1 MFLWFVAKSGNDTL
15 DYKKRRNAMKKAFRI
30 IGIVLAL
37 SLVVG
42 LAISCDPSTVP
53 DGKTAQTK
61 KSMTSAEY
69 KSNSKALEGMA
80 VVEAYAV
87 ANPEEAVSSA
97 KSIAG
102 EYRVVFDGKKTIKTS
117 EIRSQLEAKAAAP
130 DASPEE
136 QAFYTALA
144 ASLPQDVEV
153 AVEAGSYVKYRV
165 DENGVSH
172 ISSLDI
178 KIMLVMLDGKT
189 IEIEKDED
197 DKWIEIDGTFFDN
210 SELERMLDAADDAA
224 DAIEEFFEEL
234 GKNITNGN
242 VNFKALISGEKTEIS
257 FEIMD
262 DGEKEAEIAGFVV
275 FKVENNKF
283 MTDFN
288 FKYTEYDDGIEETL
302 TIEASMT
309 FDLSVSSIA
318 DLDMKKL
325 VKQLNENSVSVK
337 VNGTN
342 VWADA
347 FIDELD

>member
-1 MFLWFVAKSGNDTL
+1 
-15 DYKKRRNAMKKAFRI
+15 MKKAFRI

-37 SLVVG
+37 SLVAG
-42 LAISCDPSTVP
+42 LVISCDPSTVP

-69 KSNSKALEGMA
+69 KANSKALEGMA
-80 VVEAYAV
+80 VVEAYAMTQPEGTSGTKGLAKEYKFSV
-87 ANPEEAVSSA
+87 DKELSTDAIIAN
-97 KSIAG
+97 
-102 EYRVVFDGKKTIKTS
+102 
-117 EIRSQLEAKAAAP
+117 LEALAASEGNANKK
-130 DASPEE
+130 
-136 QAFYTALA
+136 AFYTALA

-153 AVEAGSYVKYRV
+153 SVEAGSYVKYRV

-178 KIMLVMLDGKT
+178 EIMLDGKT

-224 DAIEEFFEEL
+224 DAIEEFFEKM
-234 GKNITNGN
+234 GKGSVKIDLET
-242 VNFKALISGEKTEIS
+242 LISGKETKVSVEIKDDDE
-257 FEIMD
+257 EITGTALLKID
-262 DGEKEAEIAGFVV
+262 
-275 FKVENNKF
+275 NNKLV
-283 MTDFN
+283 TYFN
-288 FKYTEYDDGIEETL
+288 FKYVERDDNGATEKEL
-302 TIEASMT
+302 AIEASMT
-309 FDLSVSSIA
+309 FGLLKPITGIIDLNIE
-318 DLDMKKL
+318 KL
-325 VKQLNENSVSVK
+325 VNLLDESSVSVK

>member
-1 MFLWFVAKSGNDTL
+1 
-15 DYKKRRNAMKKAFRI
+15 MKKAFRI

-69 KSNSKALEGMA
+69 KANSKALEGMA

-117 EIRSQLEAKAAAP
+117 EIRSQLEAKAAASG
-130 DASPEE
+130 ASPEE

-178 KIMLVMLDGKT
+178 EIMLDDGKT

-224 DAIEEFFEEL
+224 DAIEEIFEEL
-234 GKNITNGN
+234 GKNIKNGKMD
-242 VNFKALISGEKTEIS
+242 FKALISGEKTEIS
-257 FEIMD
+257 FDIMD
-262 DGEKEAEIAGFVV
+262 GGETEAKIEGFVE

-283 MTDFN
+283 KTDFN
-288 FKYTEYDDGIEETL
+288 FKYTEYDDGVEDTL
-302 TIEASMT
+302 TIEVSMT
-309 FDLSVSSIA
+309 FDLSVPSVE
-318 DLDMKKL
+318 DLDMQEL
-325 VKQLNENSVSVK
+325 VKKLNENPVSVK

>member
-1 MFLWFVAKSGNDTL
+1 
-15 DYKKRRNAMKKAFRI
+15 MKKAFRI

-69 KSNSKALEGMA
+69 KANSKALEGMA
-80 VVEAYAV
+80 VVEAYAMTQ
-87 ANPEEAVSSA
+87 PEGTSGA
-97 KSIAG
+97 KGLAKEYKFSVDTELSTDKIIADLNALAAS
-102 EYRVVFDGKKTIKTS
+102 EKNADKK
-117 EIRSQLEAKAAAP
+117 
-130 DASPEE
+130 
-136 QAFYTALA
+136 AFYTALA
-144 ASLPQDVEV
+144 ASLPSGVNVSVKAE
-153 AVEAGSYVKYRV
+153 SYVRYEI

-178 KIMLVMLDGKT
+178 EIMLDGKT

-197 DKWIEIDGTFFDN
+197 DKWIEIDGTFSDN

-224 DAIEEFFEEL
+224 DAIEEFFEKM
-234 GKNITNGN
+234 GKGSVKIDLET
-242 VNFKALISGEKTEIS
+242 LISGKETKVLVEIKDDDE
-257 FEIMD
+257 EITGTALLKIDNNKLVTIFNFNYIERD
-262 DGEKEAEIAGFVV
+262 DSGATEKELA
-275 FKVENNKF
+275 
-283 MTDFN
+283 
-288 FKYTEYDDGIEETL
+288 
-302 TIEASMT
+302 IEASMT
-309 FDLSVSSIA
+309 FGLLKPITGIIDLNIE
-318 DLDMKKL
+318 KL
-325 VKQLNENSVSVK
+325 VNLLDESSVSVK

>member
-1 MFLWFVAKSGNDTL
+1 
-15 DYKKRRNAMKKAFRI
+15 MKKAFRI

-69 KSNSKALEGMA
+69 KANSKALEGMA
-80 VVEAYAV
+80 VVEAYAMTQPEGTSV
-87 ANPEEAVSSA
+87 AKGLA
-97 KSIAG
+97 KEYKFSVDTELSTDKIIADLNALAAS
-102 EYRVVFDGKKTIKTS
+102 EKNADKK
-117 EIRSQLEAKAAAP
+117 
-130 DASPEE
+130 
-136 QAFYTALA
+136 AFYTALA
-144 ASLPQDVEV
+144 ASLPSGVNVSVKAE
-153 AVEAGSYVKYRV
+153 SYVRYEI

-178 KIMLVMLDGKT
+178 EIMLDGKT

-234 GKNITNGN
+234 GKNITNGKVDFN
-242 VNFKALISGEKTEIS
+242 ALISGKKTEIQ
-257 FEIMD
+257 FDIMD
-262 DGEKEAEIAGFVV
+262 GEKKEAEIVGFVV

-288 FKYTEYDDGIEETL
+288 FKYTEYDDGGIEDTL
-302 TIEASMT
+302 TIEVSMT
-309 FDLSVSSIA
+309 FDLSVPSIE
-318 DLDMKKL
+318 DLYMEKL
-325 VKQLNENSVSVK
+325 VTHINENPVSVK

>member
-69 KSNSKALEGMA
+69 KANSKALEGMA
-80 VVEAYAV
+80 VVEAYAMMQ
-87 ANPEEAVSSA
+87 PEETSGTKGFSKQYEFYVDTELSTDEIIA
-97 KSIAG
+97 KLKALADKEG
-102 EYRVVFDGKKTIKTS
+102 NPNKK
-117 EIRSQLEAKAAAP
+117 
-130 DASPEE
+130 
-136 QAFYTALA
+136 AFYTALA
-144 ASLPQDVEV
+144 ASLPSGVKVSVKAE
-153 AVEAGSYVKYRV
+153 SYVRYEIDK
-165 DENGVSH
+165 NGVSH

-178 KIMLVMLDGKT
+178 EIMLDGKT

-224 DAIEEFFEEL
+224 DAIEE
-234 GKNITNGN
+234 I
-242 VNFKALISGEKTEIS
+242 FKKIAKGSVEIDLETLISDKETNVSVEIKDGDE
-257 FEIMD
+257 EITGTALLKID
-262 DGEKEAEIAGFVV
+262 NDKLVTI
-275 FKVENNKF
+275 
-283 MTDFN
+283 FN
-288 FKYTEYDDGIEETL
+288 FKYVERDDNGATKELAIEVSMKFSLLNPITGIIDL
-302 TIEASMT
+302 NIE
-309 FDLSVSSIA
+309 
-318 DLDMKKL
+318 KL
-325 VKQLNENSVSVK
+325 VNLLDKSSVSVK

>member
-1 MFLWFVAKSGNDTL
+1 
-15 DYKKRRNAMKKAFRI
+15 MKKAFRI

-37 SLVVG
+37 SLVAG

-69 KSNSKALEGMA
+69 KANSKALEGMA

-87 ANPEEAVSSA
+87 ANPEEAVSSS

-102 EYRVVFDGKKTIKTS
+102 EYKVVFDGKKTIKTS
-117 EIRSQLEAKAAAP
+117 EIRKQLETKAAEP
-130 DASPEE
+130 DASPEK

-144 ASLPQDVEV
+144 ASLPQQDVEV
-153 AVEAGSYVKYRV
+153 SVEAGSYVKYRV

-178 KIMLVMLDGKT
+178 EIMFDNGKT

-224 DAIEEFFEEL
+224 DAIEEFFEKIAKGSVKIDL
-234 GKNITNGN
+234 KT
-242 VNFKALISGEKTEIS
+242 LISGKETKVLVEIKDDDE
-257 FEIMD
+257 EITGTALLKID
-262 DGEKEAEIAGFVV
+262 
-275 FKVENNKF
+275 NNKLV
-283 MTDFN
+283 TYFN
-288 FKYTEYDDGIEETL
+288 FKYVERDDNGATEKELAIEVSMKFSLLKPITDIIDL
-302 TIEASMT
+302 NIE
-309 FDLSVSSIA
+309 
-318 DLDMKKL
+318 KL
-325 VKQLNENSVSVK
+325 VNLLDESSVSVK
-337 VNGTN
+337 VNGTD
-342 VWADA
+342 VWVDA

>member
-15 DYKKRRNAMKKAFRI
+15 DYKKRRNVMKKAFRI

-69 KSNSKALEGMA
+69 KANSKALEGMA
-80 VVEAYAV
+80 VVEAYAMTQ
-87 ANPEEAVSSA
+87 PEKAVSSS

-102 EYRVVFDGKKTIKTS
+102 EYKVVFDGKKTIKTS

-130 DASPEE
+130 DASPEK

-153 AVEAGSYVKYRV
+153 SVEAGSYVKYRV

-178 KIMLVMLDGKT
+178 EIMLDGKT

-234 GKNITNGN
+234 EKNIKNEK

-262 DGEKEAEIAGFVV
+262 DGEKEAEIVGFVV

-283 MTDFN
+283 MTYFN
-288 FKYTEYDDGIEETL
+288 FKYIEYDDEGIEDTL
-302 TIEASMT
+302 TIEVSMT
-309 FDLSVSSIA
+309 FDLSVPSIE

>member
-1 MFLWFVAKSGNDTL
+1 
-15 DYKKRRNAMKKAFRI
+15 MKKAFRI

-61 KSMTSAEY
+61 KSMTSSEY
-69 KSNSKALEGMA
+69 KANSKALEGMA

-87 ANPEEAVSSA
+87 ANPEKAVSSA

-130 DASPEE
+130 GASPDE

-153 AVEAGSYVKYRV
+153 AVQAGSYVKYRV

-178 KIMLVMLDGKT
+178 EIMLDGKT

-224 DAIEEFFEEL
+224 DAIEEFFEKL
-234 GKNITNGN
+234 GEGTLKIDLST
-242 VNFKALISGEKTEIS
+242 LISGEETKVSVEIKDDDE
-257 FEIMD
+257 EITGTVLLKID
-262 DGEKEAEIAGFVV
+262 
-275 FKVENNKF
+275 NKKL
-283 MTDFN
+283 MASFN
-288 FKYTEYDDGIEETL
+288 FKYVEYDDGVIEDTL
-302 TIEASMT
+302 TIEASMA
-309 FDLSVSSIA
+309 FDLSISISSIE
-318 DLDMKKL
+318 DLDIENL
-325 VKQLNENSVSVK
+325 VKLLDGSSVSVK
-337 VNGTN
+337 VNGMD
-342 VWADA
+342 VWAEA

>member
-1 MFLWFVAKSGNDTL
+1 
-15 DYKKRRNAMKKAFRI
+15 MKKAFRI

-69 KSNSKALEGMA
+69 KANSKALEGMA
-80 VVEAYAV
+80 VVEAYAMMQ
-87 ANPEEAVSSA
+87 PEETSGTKGFSKQYEFYVDTELSTDEIIA
-97 KSIAG
+97 KLKALADKEG
-102 EYRVVFDGKKTIKTS
+102 NPNKK
-117 EIRSQLEAKAAAP
+117 
-130 DASPEE
+130 
-136 QAFYTALA
+136 AFYTALA
-144 ASLPQDVEV
+144 ASLPSGVKVSVKAE
-153 AVEAGSYVKYRV
+153 SYVRYEIDK
-165 DENGVSH
+165 NGVSH

-178 KIMLVMLDGKT
+178 EIMLDGKT

-224 DAIEEFFEEL
+224 DAIEE
-234 GKNITNGN
+234 I
-242 VNFKALISGEKTEIS
+242 FKKIAKGSVEIDLETLISDKETNVSVEIKDGDE
-257 FEIMD
+257 EITGTALLKID
-262 DGEKEAEIAGFVV
+262 NDKLVTI
-275 FKVENNKF
+275 
-283 MTDFN
+283 FN
-288 FKYTEYDDGIEETL
+288 FKYVERDDNGATKELAIEVSMKFSLLNPITGIIDL
-302 TIEASMT
+302 NIE
-309 FDLSVSSIA
+309 
-318 DLDMKKL
+318 KL
-325 VKQLNENSVSVK
+325 VNLLDKSSVSVK

>member
-1 MFLWFVAKSGNDTL
+1 
-15 DYKKRRNAMKKAFRI
+15 MKKAFRI

-69 KSNSKALEGMA
+69 KANSKALEGMA
-80 VVEAYAV
+80 VVEAYAMTQEGTSV
-87 ANPEEAVSSA
+87 AKGLA
-97 KSIAG
+97 KEYKFSVDKELSTDEIIAG
-102 EYRVVFDGKKTIKTS
+102 LND
-117 EIRSQLEAKAAAP
+117 LAAREGNP
-130 DASPEE
+130 DKR
-136 QAFYTALA
+136 AFYTALA
-144 ASLPQDVEV
+144 ASLPSGVKV
-153 AVEAGSYVKYRV
+153 SVKAKSYVRYEI
-165 DENGVSH
+165 DANGVSH
-172 ISSLDI
+172 ISALDI
-178 KIMLVMLDGKT
+178 EIMLLDGKT

-210 SELERMLDAADDAA
+210 SELEKMLDAADDAA
-224 DAIEEFFEEL
+224 DAIEEIFEEL
-234 GKNITNGN
+234 EKNIKNEK

-257 FEIMD
+257 FDIMD
-262 DGEKEAEIAGFVV
+262 GEEKEAEIVGFVV

-288 FKYTEYDDGIEETL
+288 FKYIEYDDEGIEDTL
-302 TIEASMT
+302 TIEVSMT
-309 FDLSVSSIA
+309 FDLSVPSIA

-325 VKQLNENSVSVK
+325 VTQINENPVSVK

>member
-1 MFLWFVAKSGNDTL
+1 
-15 DYKKRRNAMKKAFRI
+15 MKKAFRI

-37 SLVVG
+37 SLVAG

-69 KSNSKALEGMA
+69 KANSKALEGMA
-80 VVEAYAV
+80 VVEAYAMTQ
-87 ANPEEAVSSA
+87 PEGTSGA
-97 KSIAG
+97 KGLAKEYKFSVDTELSTDKIIADLNALAAS
-102 EYRVVFDGKKTIKTS
+102 EKNADKK
-117 EIRSQLEAKAAAP
+117 
-130 DASPEE
+130 
-136 QAFYTALA
+136 AFYTALA
-144 ASLPQDVEV
+144 ASLPSGVNVSVKAE
-153 AVEAGSYVKYRV
+153 SYVRYEI

-178 KIMLVMLDGKT
+178 EIMLDGKT

-224 DAIEEFFEEL
+224 DAIEEFFEKIAKGSVKIDL
-234 GKNITNGN
+234 DTLVSGKETNVSVKIKDDDEEITGTALLKIDNN
-242 VNFKALISGEKTEIS
+242 KLVTIFNFSYIERDDSGAT
-257 FEIMD
+257 
-262 DGEKEAEIAGFVV
+262 EKELA
-275 FKVENNKF
+275 
-283 MTDFN
+283 
-288 FKYTEYDDGIEETL
+288 
-302 TIEASMT
+302 IEASMT
-309 FDLSVSSIA
+309 FGLLKPITGIIDLNIE
-318 DLDMKKL
+318 KL
-325 VKQLNENSVSVK
+325 VNLLDESSVSVK

>member
-69 KSNSKALEGMA
+69 KANSKALEGMA
-80 VVEAYAV
+80 VVEAYAMTQEGTSV
-87 ANPEEAVSSA
+87 AKGLA
-97 KSIAG
+97 KEYKFSGDTELSTDEIIAG
-102 EYRVVFDGKKTIKTS
+102 LNDLADREGN
-117 EIRSQLEAKAAAP
+117 P
-130 DASPEE
+130 DKR
-136 QAFYTALA
+136 AFYTALA
-144 ASLPQDVEV
+144 ASLPSGVKVSVKAE
-153 AVEAGSYVKYRV
+153 SYVRYEIDK
-165 DENGVSH
+165 NGVSH

-178 KIMLVMLDGKT
+178 EIMFEYGKT

-224 DAIEEFFEEL
+224 DAIEEIFEKIAKGSVEIDL
-234 GKNITNGN
+234 ET
-242 VNFKALISGEKTEIS
+242 LISGKETNVSVEIKDGDE
-257 FEIMD
+257 EITGTALLKID
-262 DGEKEAEIAGFVV
+262 NDKLVTI
-275 FKVENNKF
+275 
-283 MTDFN
+283 FN
-288 FKYTEYDDGIEETL
+288 FKYVEHDDNGATKELAIEVSMKFSLLNPITDIIDL
-302 TIEASMT
+302 NIE
-309 FDLSVSSIA
+309 
-318 DLDMKKL
+318 KL
-325 VKQLNENSVSVK
+325 VNLLDKSSVSVK

>member
-1 MFLWFVAKSGNDTL
+1 
-15 DYKKRRNAMKKAFRI
+15 MKKAFRI

-69 KSNSKALEGMA
+69 KANSKALEGMA
-80 VVEAYAV
+80 VVEAYAMTQ
-87 ANPEEAVSSA
+87 PEGTSGA
-97 KSIAG
+97 KGLAKEYKFSVDIELSTDKIIA
-102 EYRVVFDGKKTIKTS
+102 DLNALATS
-117 EIRSQLEAKAAAP
+117 EENADKKAL
-130 DASPEE
+130 
-136 QAFYTALA
+136 YTALA
-144 ASLPQDVEV
+144 TSLPSGVSVSVKAE
-153 AVEAGSYVKYRV
+153 SYVRYEI

-178 KIMLVMLDGKT
+178 EIILDGKT

-234 GKNITNGN
+234 GKNITNGK
-242 VNFKALISGEKTEIS
+242 VNFNALISGEKTEIS
-257 FEIMD
+257 FDIMD
-262 DGEKEAEIAGFVV
+262 GEEKEAKIVGFVV

-283 MTDFN
+283 MTYFN
-288 FKYTEYDDGIEETL
+288 FKYIEYDDEGIEDTL
-302 TIEASMT
+302 TIEVSMT
-309 FDLSVSSIA
+309 FDLSVPSIE

-325 VKQLNENSVSVK
+325 VTQINENPVSVK

>member
-1 MFLWFVAKSGNDTL
+1 
-15 DYKKRRNAMKKAFRI
+15 MKKAFRI
-30 IGIVLAL
+30 IGVVLAL

-69 KSNSKALEGMA
+69 KANSKALEGMA

-117 EIRSQLEAKAAAP
+117 EIRSKLEAKAAAP
-130 DASPEE
+130 DASPDE

-153 AVEAGSYVKYRV
+153 AVEAGSYVEYKV
-165 DENGVSH
+165 DENGVSY

-178 KIMLVMLDGKT
+178 KIILAGKT

-224 DAIEEFFEEL
+224 DAIEEFFEKL
-234 GKNITNGN
+234 GEGTLKIDLST
-242 VNFKALISGEKTEIS
+242 LISGEETKVSVEIKDDDE
-257 FEIMD
+257 EITGTVLLKID
-262 DGEKEAEIAGFVV
+262 
-275 FKVENNKF
+275 NKKL
-283 MTDFN
+283 MASFN
-288 FKYTEYDDGIEETL
+288 FKYVEYDDGVIEDTL
-302 TIEASMT
+302 TIEASMA
-309 FDLSVSSIA
+309 FDLSISISSIE
-318 DLDMKKL
+318 DLDIENL
-325 VKQLNENSVSVK
+325 VKLLDGSSVSVK
-337 VNGTN
+337 VNGMD
-342 VWADA
+342 VWAEA

>member
-15 DYKKRRNAMKKAFRI
+15 DYKKRRNVMKKAFRI

-69 KSNSKALEGMA
+69 KANSKALEGMA

-178 KIMLVMLDGKT
+178 KIMLDGKT

-224 DAIEEFFEEL
+224 DAIEEFFEKMGEGSVKIDL
-234 GKNITNGN
+234 ET
-242 VNFKALISGEKTEIS
+242 LISDKETTVSVEIKDDDE
-257 FEIMD
+257 EITGTALLKIDNNKLVTIFNFNYIERD
-262 DGEKEAEIAGFVV
+262 DSGATEKELA
-275 FKVENNKF
+275 
-283 MTDFN
+283 
-288 FKYTEYDDGIEETL
+288 
-302 TIEASMT
+302 IEASMT
-309 FDLSVSSIA
+309 FGLLKPITGIIDLNIE
-318 DLDMKKL
+318 KL
-325 VKQLNENSVSVK
+325 VNLLDESSVSVK

>member
-1 MFLWFVAKSGNDTL
+1 
-15 DYKKRRNAMKKAFRI
+15 MKKAFRI

-69 KSNSKALEGMA
+69 KANSKALEGMA

-87 ANPEEAVSSA
+87 ANPEKAVSSA

-102 EYRVVFDGKKTIKTS
+102 EYRVVFDGKKTIRTS
-117 EIRSQLEAKAAAP
+117 EIRRQLEAKAAAP
-130 DASPEE
+130 DASPDEK
-136 QAFYTALA
+136 AFYTALA

-178 KIMLVMLDGKT
+178 EIMLDGKT
-189 IEIEKDED
+189 IEIKKDED

-288 FKYTEYDDGIEETL
+288 FKYTEYDDGGIEDTL
-302 TIEASMT
+302 TIEVSMT

-325 VKQLNENSVSVK
+325 VNELNENSVSVK

>member
-69 KSNSKALEGMA
+69 KANSKALEGMA
-80 VVEAYAV
+80 VVEAYAMTQ
-87 ANPEEAVSSA
+87 PEGTSGA
-97 KSIAG
+97 KGLAKEYKFSVDTELSTDKIIADLNALAAS
-102 EYRVVFDGKKTIKTS
+102 EKNADKK
-117 EIRSQLEAKAAAP
+117 
-130 DASPEE
+130 
-136 QAFYTALA
+136 AFYTALA
-144 ASLPQDVEV
+144 ASLPSGVNVSVKAE
-153 AVEAGSYVKYRV
+153 SYVHYEI

-178 KIMLVMLDGKT
+178 EIMLDGKT

-234 GKNITNGN
+234 EKNIKNGKMD
-242 VNFKALISGEKTEIS
+242 FKALISGKKTEIQ
-257 FEIMD
+257 FNIMD
-262 DGEKEAEIAGFVV
+262 GEKKEAEIVGFVV

-283 MTDFN
+283 KTDFN
-288 FKYTEYDDGIEETL
+288 FKYTEYDDGVEDTL
-302 TIEASMT
+302 TIEVSMT
-309 FDLSVSSIA
+309 FDLSVPSIE
-318 DLDMKKL
+318 DLDMEKL
-325 VKQLNENSVSVK
+325 VTKINENPVSVK
-337 VNGTN
+337 VNGTD
-342 VWADA
+342 VWVDA

>member
-1 MFLWFVAKSGNDTL
+1 
-15 DYKKRRNAMKKAFRI
+15 MKKAFRI

-37 SLVVG
+37 SLVAG

-69 KSNSKALEGMA
+69 KANSKALEGMA

-87 ANPEEAVSSA
+87 ANPEEAVSSS

-102 EYRVVFDGKKTIKTS
+102 EYKVVFDGKKTIKTS
-117 EIRSQLEAKAAAP
+117 EIRKQLETKAAEP
-130 DASPEE
+130 DASPEK

-144 ASLPQDVEV
+144 ASLPQQDVEV
-153 AVEAGSYVKYRV
+153 SVEAGSYVKYRV

-178 KIMLVMLDGKT
+178 EIMLDGKT
-189 IEIEKDED
+189 TIEIKKDED

-234 GKNITNGN
+234 GKNITNEKVDFN
-242 VNFKALISGEKTEIS
+242 ALISGKKTEIQ
-257 FEIMD
+257 FDIMD
-262 DGEKEAEIAGFVV
+262 GEKKEAEIVGFVV

-283 MTDFN
+283 KTDFN
-288 FKYTEYDDGIEETL
+288 FKYTEYDDGVEDTL
-302 TIEASMT
+302 TIEVSMT
-309 FDLSVSSIA
+309 FDLSVPSVE
-318 DLDMKKL
+318 DLDMQEL
-325 VKQLNENSVSVK
+325 VKKLNENSVSVK

>member
-15 DYKKRRNAMKKAFRI
+15 DYKKRRNVMKKAFRI

-69 KSNSKALEGMA
+69 KANSKALEGMA
-80 VVEAYAV
+80 VVEAYAMMQ
-87 ANPEEAVSSA
+87 PEKAVSSS

-102 EYRVVFDGKKTIKTS
+102 EYKVVFDGKKTIKTS
-117 EIRSQLEAKAAAP
+117 EIRSQLEDKAAAP
-130 DASPEE
+130 GASPEE

-144 ASLPQDVEV
+144 ASLPQDMEV

-178 KIMLVMLDGKT
+178 EIMLDDGKT

-234 GKNITNGN
+234 GKNITNGK
-242 VNFKALISGEKTEIS
+242 VNFNALISGKKTEIS

-288 FKYTEYDDGIEETL
+288 FKYTEYDDGGIEDTL
-302 TIEASMT
+302 TIEVSMT

-325 VKQLNENSVSVK
+325 VTQINENSVSVK

>member
-1 MFLWFVAKSGNDTL
+1 
-15 DYKKRRNAMKKAFRI
+15 MKKAFRI

-37 SLVVG
+37 SLVAG

-69 KSNSKALEGMA
+69 KANSKALEGMA
-80 VVEAYAV
+80 VVEAYAMTQ
-87 ANPEEAVSSA
+87 PEGTSGA
-97 KSIAG
+97 KGLAKEYKFSVDTELSTDKIIADLNALAAS
-102 EYRVVFDGKKTIKTS
+102 EKNADKK
-117 EIRSQLEAKAAAP
+117 
-130 DASPEE
+130 
-136 QAFYTALA
+136 AFYTALA
-144 ASLPQDVEV
+144 ASLPSGVNVSVKAE
-153 AVEAGSYVKYRV
+153 SYVRYEI

-178 KIMLVMLDGKT
+178 EIMLDGKT

-224 DAIEEFFEEL
+224 DAIEEFFKEL
-234 GKNITNGN
+234 GKNITNGKVDFN
-242 VNFKALISGEKTEIS
+242 ALISGKKTEIQ
-257 FEIMD
+257 FNIMD
-262 DGEKEAEIAGFVV
+262 GEKKEAEIVGFVV

-288 FKYTEYDDGIEETL
+288 FKYTEYDDGGIEDTL
-302 TIEASMT
+302 TIEVSMT
-309 FDLSVSSIA
+309 FDLSVPSIE
-318 DLDMKKL
+318 DLYMEKL
-325 VKQLNENSVSVK
+325 VTHINENPVSVK

>member
-1 MFLWFVAKSGNDTL
+1 
-15 DYKKRRNAMKKAFRI
+15 MKKAFRI

-69 KSNSKALEGMA
+69 KANSKALEGMA
-80 VVEAYAV
+80 VVEAYAMMQ
-87 ANPEEAVSSA
+87 PEKAVSSS

-102 EYRVVFDGKKTIKTS
+102 EYKVVFDGKKTIKTS
-117 EIRSQLEAKAAAP
+117 EIRSQLEDKAAAP
-130 DASPEE
+130 GASPEE

-144 ASLPQDVEV
+144 ASLPQDMEV

-178 KIMLVMLDGKT
+178 EIMLDDGKT

-224 DAIEEFFEEL
+224 DAIEEFFEKMGEGSVKIDL
-234 GKNITNGN
+234 ET
-242 VNFKALISGEKTEIS
+242 LISDKETTVSVEIKDDDE
-257 FEIMD
+257 EITGTALLKIDNNKLVTIFNFNYIERD
-262 DGEKEAEIAGFVV
+262 DSGATEKELA
-275 FKVENNKF
+275 
-283 MTDFN
+283 
-288 FKYTEYDDGIEETL
+288 
-302 TIEASMT
+302 IEASMT
-309 FDLSVSSIA
+309 FGLLKPITGIIDLNIE
-318 DLDMKKL
+318 KL
-325 VKQLNENSVSVK
+325 VNLLDESSVSVK